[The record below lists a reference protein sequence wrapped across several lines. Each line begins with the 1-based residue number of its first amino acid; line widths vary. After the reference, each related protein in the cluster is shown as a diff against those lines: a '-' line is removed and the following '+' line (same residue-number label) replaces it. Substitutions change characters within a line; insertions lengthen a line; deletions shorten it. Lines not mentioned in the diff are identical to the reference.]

1 MVFVVGGDPELP
13 LDREDRR
20 AYQQELKHFLAGAY
34 PEGPKKNADRAWEK
48 LLSKAKTGVD
58 DQGRPILE
66 LQMGEHMV
74 QVGISAGNVLTGNAP
89 PELVRQLLEARLQS
103 ELRRKSP
110 VGISETEIARD
121 WNFLQK
127 AAGNGESIRTAR
139 LVPHGENVQEN
150 KP

>member
-1 MVFVVGGDPELP
+1 
-13 LDREDRR
+13 
-20 AYQQELKHFLAGAY
+20 
-34 PEGPKKNADRAWEK
+34 
-48 LLSKAKTGVD
+48 
-58 DQGRPILE
+58 
-66 LQMGEHMV
+66 MGEHIV

-127 AAGNGESIRTAR
+127 AAGNSESVRTAR